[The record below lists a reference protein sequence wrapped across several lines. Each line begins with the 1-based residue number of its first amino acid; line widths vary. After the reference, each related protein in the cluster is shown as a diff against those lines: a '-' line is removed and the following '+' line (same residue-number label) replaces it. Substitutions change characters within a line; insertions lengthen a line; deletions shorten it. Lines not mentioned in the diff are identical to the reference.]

1 LIDTFSRLQVQTQ
14 LVAIPTNHSNQGI
27 SLSTLSLSGLSKAD
41 QERLFTMVNRRL
53 WWLPETVV
61 LWWLPGTVLLWWL
74 SGSAVYVVVVRDCCL
89 CGGCQWWLSVVV
101 VSSGCQWWLSRTV
114 FVWLLSGTAVF
125 VVVVSGGCQGLVL
138 M

>member
-41 QERLFTMVNRRL
+41 QERLFTMVNRCL

-74 SGSAVYVVVVRDCCL
+74 PGTVILWWLSGIAVYVVVVS
-89 CGGCQWWLSVVV
+89 GGCQWWLSVVV
-101 VSSGCQWWLSRTV
+101 VS
-114 FVWLLSGTAVF
+114 
-125 VVVVSGGCQGLVL
+125 GGCQGLFL
-138 M
+138 CGCCQGLLFL